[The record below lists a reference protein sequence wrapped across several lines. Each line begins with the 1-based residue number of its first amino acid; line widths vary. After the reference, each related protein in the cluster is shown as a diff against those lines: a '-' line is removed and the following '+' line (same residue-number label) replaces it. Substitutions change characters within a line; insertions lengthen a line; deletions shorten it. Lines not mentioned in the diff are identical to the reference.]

1 MKSSDILGY
10 VFLGSLLGLTPGIVI
25 TNMAAPAD
33 VIAGSRPTALIE
45 VESMD
50 DEIIMLNV
58 EHIVWAK
65 QMRVIKDGFPKM
77 LTQVFLSNGVGDI
90 KIKMEYTEFW
100 RRIGQAAGK

>member
-10 VFLGSLLGLTPGIVI
+10 VFLGSLLGLTTDNVI
-25 TNMAAPAD
+25 TDMAAPAD